1 MRWSLLSVRFV
12 TAIALFGVITC
23 GSLLAAL
30 IAFQELRGG
39 FDRLQ
44 NRTLPELIEAGRIA
58 QYSQAIASTAPQLA
72 AVDSEYARRTVTHEI
87 DDQLRLLDEYL
98 AGLGV
103 DASLA
108 DGIGEAALAPIL
120 AERDQLVANLDAID
134 ETVAA
139 RLAVES
145 RFNQKL
151 GAMRSLLERAYGFH
165 GAVIDRAMREVGGEI
180 APEERRSVA
189 AVNRWLETVDR
200 MLLEGVT
207 LAGIEN
213 PALIRR
219 NERRAGAFLDE
230 AESGLSA
237 TERPPASVMREMEAL
252 LAAATPMLRG
262 PESIFASKAR
272 LAALRRA
279 EAGLLAKNKMLA
291 NRFVGASRDLSA
303 ALQRQTEALS
313 ARFSN
318 AARESALMLA
328 AIALLGALGVL
339 GIWLFV
345 RRRILTRL
353 ARLGRALETQ
363 RSGRDAAIP
372 TDGEDEI
379 TEIGRAAR
387 HFVDAVTERE
397 QSLRAAKEEAERL
410 AAEAEA
416 ANRAKSVFLANMSHE
431 LRTPL
436 NAIIGFS
443 DLLTDGRAGA
453 DKTSE
458 YAADINDSGR
468 HLLLLINDLLD
479 YTKIEAG
486 QRELAPAPIDA
497 ERTVRDLER
506 LIQVQM
512 RERNLKIAYAFPDDS
527 RIEADQTAF
536 RQVIVNLLSNAAKF
550 SYEGETIEV
559 GARRDEAAGR
569 LALWVEDRGIGIAP
583 EEIER
588 VLQPFH
594 QETAS
599 YTKRSGGT
607 GLGLAIVDSLVRL
620 HGGETQIDSVK
631 HQGARVT
638 VSFPLL
644 SAEEASASREDP
656 PAEAAAQAGD

>member
-1 MRWSLLSVRFV
+1 VRWSLLSVRFV
-12 TAIALFGVITC
+12 AAIALFGLVTC

-72 AVDSEYARRTVTHEI
+72 AVDSDYARRTVNHEI

-98 AGLGV
+98 AALG
-103 DASLA
+103 A
-108 DGIGEAALAPIL
+108 DAALSEGTGERALANIL
-120 AERDQLVANLDAID
+120 AEREQLVANLQAID
-134 ETVAA
+134 GTVEA
-139 RLAVES
+139 RLAAEA
-145 RFNQKL
+145 RFDRKL
-151 GAMRSLLERAYGFH
+151 TAMRGLLERAYGFH
-165 GAVIDRAMREVGGEI
+165 GAVIERAMRAADPED
-180 APEERRSVA
+180 APAERETVA
-189 AVNRWLETVDR
+189 TVNRWLEMVDR
-200 MLLEGVT
+200 MLLEAVT

-219 NERRAGAFLDE
+219 NERRAGGFLDE
-230 AESGLSA
+230 VVAGLQAS
-237 TERPPASVMREMEAL
+237 ERAPAAVVQEMEAL
-252 LAAATPMLRG
+252 LIGATPLLRG
-262 PESIFASKAR
+262 PESIFTAKTR
-272 LAALRRA
+272 LAELRRA

-313 ARFSN
+313 ARFS
-318 AARESALMLA
+318 AAAQDSALMLA
-328 AIALLGALGVL
+328 AIALVGALSVL
-339 GIWLFV
+339 GIWFFV

-353 ARLGRALETQ
+353 SRLGDALEAQ
-363 RSGRDAAIP
+363 RGGRDAAIP

-397 QSLRAAKEEAERL
+397 QRLRAAKEQAERL

-443 DLLTDGRAGA
+443 DLLADGRAGVE
-453 DKTSE
+453 KTTE

-486 QRELAPAPIDA
+486 QRELAPTPIDA
-497 ERTVRDLER
+497 ERTARDLER

-512 RERNLKIAYAFPDDS
+512 RERNLSIAYAFPADS

-536 RQVIVNLLSNAAKF
+536 RQIVVNLLSNAAKF

-559 GARRDEAAGR
+559 GARRREAAGR
-569 LALWVEDRGIGIAP
+569 LEMWVKDRGVGIAP
-583 EEIER
+583 EEIDR
-588 VLQPFH
+588 VMQPFH

-599 YTKRSGGT
+599 YTKRAGGT

-631 HQGARVT
+631 HEGACVT

-644 SAEEASASREDP
+644 RADAPARPDP
-656 PAEAAAQAGD
+656 PAKARAQAGD